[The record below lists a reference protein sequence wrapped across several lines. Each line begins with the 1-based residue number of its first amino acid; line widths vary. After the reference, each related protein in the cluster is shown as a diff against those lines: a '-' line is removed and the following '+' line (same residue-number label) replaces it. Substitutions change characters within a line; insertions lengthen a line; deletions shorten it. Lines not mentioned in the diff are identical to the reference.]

1 MSPRLPQT
9 AADRARR
16 APERAPRSAGVWPIR
31 QSRQNDIASRFQRES
46 RPPTKSRPTR
56 FTCSRTGPK
65 FHTLEAALAGD
76 RADEDRQQAVAEMA
90 QAQLELLR
98 VRKVRAAM
106 LGAALLEGG
115 DPS

>member
-1 MSPRLPQT
+1 MSPRLPQN

-16 APERAPRSAGVWPIR
+16 APERAPQSAGVWPIR

-65 FHTLEAALAGD
+65 LLQDRTNTSAVVSAAVGSHLIDKSSGK
-76 RADEDRQQAVAEMA
+76 
-90 QAQLELLR
+90 L
-98 VRKVRAAM
+98 
-106 LGAALLEGG
+106 LGAKK
-115 DPS
+115 